1 MIMLN
6 TLRKVLTPP
15 TFPDDENKTRSAYYL
30 NIILWASVA
39 ALLVFLGIRVYQG
52 NALFAASNL
61 VLITLFGAVVIALI
75 IMRMGAIRL
84 AASIHVSIIWLAS
97 TFLALSG
104 SGIRGSGFVSYFVVM
119 LLAGLLLG
127 VWPAVIIAVIS
138 VISGFSLAQA
148 ESAGIIQYTPGPA
161 FGVAWEFTFLFF
173 FSTLFMVLTITSLE
187 RALKAAKTSAKGF
200 EASNREL
207 TKLRDELEIRIQD
220 RTASLEKRAA
230 QLQAVA
236 RVARTIVSIQDR
248 SILLPSITGLV
259 SEQFGFYHTGIFL
272 LNETG
277 TMAVLQAAN
286 SEGGKRMRAREH
298 QLPVDE
304 NSIVG
309 YATSRGEPRIAMDV
323 GADTV
328 HFNNPDL
335 PDTRSEMALPLR
347 VSGKVI
353 GAIDV
358 QSTEINAF
366 SEEDIAVLSTL
377 ADQVA
382 IAIENARLF
391 GEAQRALT
399 ESQST
404 FEKYVKQEWSNF
416 AQQVRHTGFVFDG
429 KQVTAMDPST
439 KRDQPRAVVQTGSL
453 VLEKGTTSSAVSIP
467 IKLRGQVIGVLD
479 IRSKKGPRDWS
490 REEIMLL
497 EAAAE
502 RAALALETARLLE
515 SAQRRAARERTIGE
529 ISAKIGGASDFNS
542 ILRTT
547 VEEMGRRIG
556 AAEVIFELETGPS
569 RNGGEH

>member
-1 MIMLN
+1 MLN
-6 TLRKVLTPP
+6 TLWKLLSPP
-15 TFPDDENKTRSAYYL
+15 TFPDDENKTQSAFYL
-30 NIILWASVA
+30 NIILLVSVF
-39 ALLVFLGIRVYQG
+39 ALLAFLLFRVSQG
-52 NALFAASNL
+52 NPLLEGPNL
-61 VLITLFGAVVIALI
+61 VLFTLLVAVVIALTL
-75 IMRMGAIRL
+75 MRFGAVRL
-84 AASIHVSIIWLAS
+84 AAWIHISIIWLAS

-138 VISGFSLAQA
+138 VISGFGLAYA
-148 ESAGIIQYTPGPA
+148 ETAGTIQYTPGPA
-161 FGVAWEFTFLFF
+161 YEVAGEFTFLFI
-173 FSTLFMVLTITSLE
+173 FSTLFMVLTISSLQ
-187 RALKAAKTSAKGF
+187 RALKAAKASAKGF
-200 EASNREL
+200 ESSNREL

-230 QLQAVA
+230 QLQTVA
-236 RVARTIVSIQDR
+236 RVARTIVSIQDL

-272 LNETG
+272 LNDSG
-277 TMAVLQAAN
+277 TTAFLKAAN
-286 SEGGKRMRAREH
+286 SEGGKRMLAREH
-298 QLPVDE
+298 QLPVDM

-309 YATSRGEPRIAMDV
+309 YATSHGEPRIAMDV
-323 GADTV
+323 GADAVYFT
-328 HFNNPDL
+328 NPDL

-353 GAIDV
+353 GALDV
-358 QSTEINAF
+358 QSTELNAF
-366 SEEDIAVLSTL
+366 SEEDISVLSTL

-391 GEAQRALT
+391 GEAQSALT

-404 FEKYVKQEWSNF
+404 FEKYVSQEWTNF

-429 KQVTAMDPST
+429 KQVTAMDVST
-439 KRDQPRAVVQTGSL
+439 KRDQPRAAVQTGSL
-453 VLEKGTTSSAVSIP
+453 VLEKGTSSSAVSIP
-467 IKLRGQVIGVLD
+467 IKLRGHIIGILD
-479 IRSKKGPRDWS
+479 VRSKKGPRDWS

-502 RAALALETARLLE
+502 RAALALENARLLE

-529 ISAKIGGASDFNS
+529 ISAKIGSASDFNS

-556 AAEVIFELETGPS
+556 AAEVIFELESGTS

>member
-1 MIMLN
+1 MSN
-6 TLRKVLTPP
+6 TLRKVLAPP
-15 TFPDDENKTRSAYYL
+15 TFPDDENKTLSAYYL
-30 NIILWASVA
+30 NIILWASSV

-52 NALFAASNL
+52 HALFEASNF
-61 VLITLFGAVVIALI
+61 VLMTLIVVVIAALI
-75 IMRMGAIRL
+75 IMRMGAVRL
-84 AASIHVSIIWLAS
+84 AASIHISVIWLAS
-97 TFLALSG
+97 TFLALNG
-104 SGIRGSGFVSYFVVM
+104 SGIRGSGYASYFVVM

-127 VWPAVIIAVIS
+127 VRPAVFIAAIS
-138 VISGFSLAQA
+138 VISGFLLARA
-148 ESAGIIQYTPGPA
+148 ETMGNIQYTPGPA
-161 FGVAWEFTFLFF
+161 FGVAWEYTFLFV
-173 FSTLFMVLTITSLE
+173 FSTLFMALTITSLQ
-187 RALKAAKTSAKGF
+187 RALKDARSSAKGF
-200 EASNREL
+200 EANNREL
-207 TKLRDELEIRIQD
+207 TTLRDELEVRIQE

-230 QLQAVA
+230 QLQTVA
-236 RVARTIVSIQDR
+236 RVARTIVSIQDL
-248 SILLPSITGLV
+248 SILLPSITALV

-272 LNETG
+272 LNDSRTI
-277 TMAVLQAAN
+277 AVLKASN
-286 SEGGKRMRAREH
+286 SEGGRRMLVREH
-298 QLPVDE
+298 QLPVDD

-328 HFNNPDL
+328 YFNNPDL

-347 VSGKVI
+347 VSGRVI
-353 GAIDV
+353 GVLDV
-358 QSTEINAF
+358 QSTELNAF

-377 ADQVA
+377 ADQIA

-391 GEAQRALT
+391 GDAQRALT

-429 KQVTAMDPST
+429 KQVTAMDAST
-439 KRDQPRAVVQTGSL
+439 KREPARAAVQTGSL
-453 VLEKGTTSSAVSIP
+453 VLEKGTTSSSVSIP
-467 IKLRGQVIGVLD
+467 VKLRGQIIGILD
-479 IRSKKGPRDWS
+479 VRSKKGPRDWS

-529 ISAKIGGASDFNS
+529 ISAKIGSASDFNS

-556 AAEVIFELETGPS
+556 AAEVVFELETGTS